1 LSLPVEPRR
10 PERISA
16 DPAMRW
22 VMLLGAMLSTSVVGT
37 RVTTALSAVHLGLS
51 PSSIGLIIA
60 AFSIMPLL
68 FAVRGGKLIDRVGV
82 RLPMAAGGLLA
93 CLGMLA
99 SALLFHPWMLTMAA
113 VVIGLG
119 HMCFS
124 LGMQHAAGELG
135 GPSRRTANFNLL
147 TMSYSFSGML
157 GPPIAGF
164 VIDHAGY
171 RTAFAVLSGISLCV
185 AMACFRF
192 PFERHLPIG
201 GANRDAMRSVA
212 SKPQSFWT
220 STIELLRARP
230 LRHAL
235 IASLT
240 IAAAWDAFQF
250 LIPLHA
256 HSIGLSASSVGLV
269 IASFSTGSLV
279 VRLLLGR
286 LLLVMSPSTWI
297 VVALGLSLS
306 GYAVLPFSSALPV
319 AMAMSFMLG
328 MGPGIGQ
335 PLLLS
340 ALHSASPAGR
350 AGEAAG
356 LRLTLLSASQILLP
370 LALGLI
376 GEFVGIPPLF
386 WIYSLIALCVAV
398 MLWRNPA

>member
-1 LSLPVEPRR
+1 
-10 PERISA
+10 
-16 DPAMRW
+16 
-22 VMLLGAMLSTSVVGT
+22 
-37 RVTTALSAVHLGLS
+37 
-51 PSSIGLIIA
+51 
-60 AFSIMPLL
+60 
-68 FAVRGGKLIDRVGV
+68 
-82 RLPMAAGGLLA
+82 
-93 CLGMLA
+93 
-99 SALLFHPWMLTMAA
+99 
-113 VVIGLG
+113 
-119 HMCFS
+119 
-124 LGMQHAAGELG
+124 
-135 GPSRRTANFNLL
+135 
-147 TMSYSFSGML
+147 
-157 GPPIAGF
+157 
-164 VIDHAGY
+164 
-171 RTAFAVLSGISLCV
+171 
-185 AMACFRF
+185 
-192 PFERHLPIG
+192 
-201 GANRDAMRSVA
+201 
-212 SKPQSFWT
+212 
-220 STIELLRARP
+220 
-230 LRHAL
+230 L

-306 GYAVLPFSSALPV
+306 GYAVLPFSSVLPV

-376 GEFVGIPPLF
+376 GEVVRIPPLF
-386 WIYSLIALCVAV
+386 WIYSLIALCVAL

>member
-1 LSLPVEPRR
+1 
-10 PERISA
+10 
-16 DPAMRW
+16 MRW

-60 AFSIMPLL
+60 AFSLMPLM

-93 CLGMLA
+93 CIGMVCCAFMLNPWVLA
-99 SALLFHPWMLTMAA
+99 MAA
-113 VVIGLG
+113 IVIGLG

-171 RTAFAVLSGISLCV
+171 RAAFAVLSIISLCV
-185 AMACFRF
+185 AIACYRF

-201 GANRDAMRSVA
+201 ASSRDADPGPDHTPKR
-212 SKPQSFWT
+212 FWT
-220 STIELLRARP
+220 STIELLSARP

-256 HSIGLSASSVGLV
+256 HSIGLSASSVGMV
-269 IASFSTGSLV
+269 IASFSTGSLI
-279 VRLLLGR
+279 VRLLLAR
-286 LLLVMSPSTWI
+286 LLTVMSTSNWVI
-297 VVALGLSLS
+297 VALGLSLT
-306 GYAVLPFSSALPV
+306 GYAIMPFSSVLPV
-319 AMAMSFMLG
+319 AMAMAFMLG

-376 GEFVGIPPLF
+376 GEIVGIPPLF
-386 WIYSLIALCVAV
+386 WIYSLIALSVAV
-398 MLWRNPA
+398 MLWRSRG